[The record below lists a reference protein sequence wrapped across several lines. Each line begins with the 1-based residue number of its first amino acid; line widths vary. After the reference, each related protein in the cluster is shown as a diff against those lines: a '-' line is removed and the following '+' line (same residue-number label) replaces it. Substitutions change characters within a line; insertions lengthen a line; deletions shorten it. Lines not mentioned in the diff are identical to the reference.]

1 MASNGKSRKYKK
13 KNNIQP
19 NSEVKKEDL
28 SIDLILEKL
37 KGLEFGE
44 KADKSPDTSDISIV
58 INELVKAVHIL
69 RQKVEDLES
78 RSATSDEGIRNREA
92 NDEIDGIKQRQL
104 KGSLPRHTNSLV
116 WAEL

>member
-58 INELVKAVHIL
+58 INE
-69 RQKVEDLES
+69 Q
-78 RSATSDEGIRNREA
+78 RS
-92 NDEIDGIKQRQL
+92 K
-104 KGSLPRHTNSLV
+104 
-116 WAEL
+116 